1 MPHFW
6 VTHNGQRRGP
16 YQEADILEAVE
27 LGTMRPTDLLWVDGM
42 REGVPIADVLAHLGG
57 RSGPRTRPPGTKVV
71 DDLAELV
78 LGNAAYAGFWVR
90 LAAFLLDALILA
102 AVMLVIG
109 VGFLATRSNVAMEV
123 VLALGLAAS
132 WFYFSFMESGP
143 SGGTLGKRAFGLQ
156 VLSDRMDRISFPRA
170 TVRWA
175 ARALSAAAL
184 AIGYLMQPFTARKQ
198 ALHDLVARTVVLS
211 RVPRPR
217 VLSVVIV
224 LCVVPLLLTALA
236 GALVK
241 LAELLGQ

>member
-27 LGTMRPTDLLWVDGM
+27 LGSLRPTDLLWVDGM
-42 REGVPIADVLAHLGG
+42 REGVAIADVLAHMGA
-57 RSGPRTRPPGTKVV
+57 RGPRTRPPGTKVV

-78 LGNAAYAGFWVR
+78 LGNAEYAGFWVR

-102 AVMLVIG
+102 AVVLVIG
-109 VGFLATRSNVAMEV
+109 IGFLATRSSVGMEV

-143 SGGTLGKRAFGLQ
+143 SGGTPGKRAFGLQ
-156 VLSDRMDRISFPRA
+156 VLSDRMARISFLRA

-175 ARALSAAAL
+175 ARAISAAVL

-198 ALHDLVARTVVLS
+198 ALHDLVAHTVVLS

-217 VLSVVIV
+217 VLSTVIV
-224 LCVVPLLLTALA
+224 LCVVPLLLSALT
-236 GALVK
+236 GALLK
-241 LAELLGQ
+241 LAELLRQ

>member
-6 VTHNGQRRGP
+6 VTHDGQRRGP

-42 REGVPIADVLAHLGG
+42 REGVPIADVLPYMGA
-57 RSGPRTRPPGTKVV
+57 RSGPRTRPPGTKIV

-90 LAAFLLDALILA
+90 LAAFLVDALILA

-109 VGFLATRSNVAMEV
+109 VGFLATRSSVAMEV

-156 VLSDRMDRISFPRA
+156 VLSDRMERISFPRA

-175 ARALSAAAL
+175 ARALSAVL
-184 AIGYLMQPFTARKQ
+184 AIGYLIQPFTARKQ

-217 VLSVVIV
+217 ALTVGIV
-224 LCVVPLLLTALA
+224 LCVVPLLLGALT

-241 LAELLGQ
+241 LAELLRQ

>member
-6 VTHNGQRRGP
+6 VTHDGQRRGP

-27 LGTMRPTDLLWVDGM
+27 LGSMHPTDLLWVDGM
-42 REGVPIADVLAHLGG
+42 REGVPIADVLAHLGARAG
-57 RSGPRTRPPGTKVV
+57 ARTRPPGTKFV

-90 LAAFLLDALILA
+90 LAAFLVDALILA

-109 VGFLATRSNVAMEV
+109 VGFLATRSSVAMEV

-156 VLSDRMDRISFPRA
+156 VLSDRMERISFPRA

-175 ARALSAAAL
+175 ARALSAAVL
-184 AIGYLMQPFTARKQ
+184 AIGYLIQPFTARKQ

-217 VLSVVIV
+217 ALSVGIV
-224 LCVVPLLLTALA
+224 LCVVPLLLGALT

>member
-6 VTHNGQRRGP
+6 VTHDGQRRGP

-27 LGTMRPTDLLWVDGM
+27 LGTMRATDLLWVDGM
-42 REGVPIADVLAHLGG
+42 REGVPIADVLVQMGARGL
-57 RSGPRTRPPGTKVV
+57 RTRPPGTKVV

-78 LGNAAYAGFWVR
+78 LGNAEYAGFWVR
-90 LAAFLLDALILA
+90 LAAFLLDAL
-102 AVMLVIG
+102 
-109 VGFLATRSNVAMEV
+109 S
-123 VLALGLAAS
+123 LAAS

-156 VLSDRMDRISFPRA
+156 VLSDRMARISFLRA

-175 ARALSAAAL
+175 ARAISAAVL

-217 VLSVVIV
+217 VLSTVMV
-224 LCVVPLLLTALA
+224 LCVVPLLFAFLA

-241 LAELLGQ
+241 FAELLRQ

>member
-1 MPHFW
+1 MPNFW

-27 LGTMRPTDLLWVDGM
+27 LGTMRATDLLWADGM
-42 REGVPIADVLAHLGG
+42 REGVPIADVLVHMGA
-57 RSGPRTRPPGTKVV
+57 RGPRTRPPGTKVV

-78 LGNAAYAGFWVR
+78 LGNAEYAGFWVR

-102 AVMLVIG
+102 IVVLVIG
-109 VGFLATRSNVAMEV
+109 IGFLATRSSVGMEV

-156 VLSDRMDRISFPRA
+156 VLSDRMARISFLRA

-175 ARALSAAAL
+175 ARAISAAVL

-217 VLSVVIV
+217 VLSTVMV
-224 LCVVPLLLTALA
+224 LCVVPLLFAFLA

-241 LAELLGQ
+241 LAELLRQ

>member
-78 LGNAAYAGFWVR
+78 LGNAAYA
-90 LAAFLLDALILA
+90 AFLLDALILA

-156 VLSDRMDRISFPRA
+156 VLSDRMERISFPRA

-175 ARALSAAAL
+175 ARALSAVVL

-224 LCVVPLLLTALA
+224 LCVAPLLLGALA
-236 GALVK
+236 GGLVN
-241 LAELLGQ
+241 LAELLRQ